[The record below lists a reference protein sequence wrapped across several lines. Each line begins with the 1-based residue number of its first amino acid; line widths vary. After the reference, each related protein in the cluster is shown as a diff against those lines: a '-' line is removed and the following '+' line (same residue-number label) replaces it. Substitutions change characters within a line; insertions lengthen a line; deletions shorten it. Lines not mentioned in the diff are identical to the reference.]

1 MVIETSIIIN
11 NHIKHQNNNFITIG
25 HGAGYIT
32 LLNDHMVNNLNQRM
46 ASNEAQSPDEI
57 AAVIANLIYLKFG
70 AKNLTDIPFNIGSSS
85 TSQKVIEEVRKNP
98 TGWGGIYSA
107 ILSKTPVIDDILTR
121 DEL

>member
-1 MVIETSIIIN
+1 
-11 NHIKHQNNNFITIG
+11 
-25 HGAGYIT
+25 
-32 LLNDHMVNNLNQRM
+32 MVNNLNQRM

-107 ILSKTPVIDDILTR
+107 ILSKTPAIADILTR